1 MKIYPDKRVPK
12 IFVMQ
17 EEAMKRKLIGRWH
30 AAAFLVFCFV
40 FALTA
45 SGVFYNQRGKL
56 AGEFE
61 NMVAANLTSYTQAQ
75 KRYLNSS
82 ITDAWNTLKGI
93 SGLIEWIVPE
103 YTEDSLNEYLD
114 QLNLQN
120 RDYMIEYVPLKEL
133 ERRLR
138 DQKAPEPD
146 WSLFREIEQGTGVVS
161 DIWDWKK
168 AGNKYVFTVAE
179 PVRENGEVIGVL
191 QTRLEPLAITKQVP
205 EASAFTRSS
214 TLIVRRDGT
223 ILVSGD
229 HNQGYISTG
238 NLFDSVRA
246 AGITDEA
253 VRQMEERF
261 YGDGSDSFMFDGKGN
276 SYYFSWDSLGYNEWY
291 IVNFV
296 RSPDVAIHYDNILK
310 ELIYASLFLIGL
322 TAVLGGGIVVLFLHY
337 RRSLDFETKK
347 YGLLAEFSDT
357 VLFEYDRRRDNLEFT
372 NNARRILMLDELKI
386 SHVMGKKT
394 RADLLFQEDRKV
406 MEDMLRG
413 RTGMGEDKIQYG
425 ELRLK
430 SISGEYHWFGCHYK
444 AITSDAGTVVKV
456 VGKLADISRQRSREQ
471 ALREQAMRDVLTGIY
486 NKAGERLIDHMVKE
500 QGQGLFLM
508 LDINNFKGINDTM
521 GHAAGD
527 AILTELGRVLKGT
540 CRENDIVARIGGDEF
555 VMFLPGA
562 FDWQTGN
569 RKIGEIQESLS
580 TVRIST
586 WGIRGIRASIG
597 ASLCPEDG
605 MDYETLFRAA
615 DGAMYRAKEQSKDRN
630 ESGQAGAEEKDRTIS

>member
-1 MKIYPDKRVPK
+1 
-12 IFVMQ
+12 
-17 EEAMKRKLIGRWH
+17 MKRKLIGRWH

-56 AGEFE
+56 AGEYG
-61 NMVAANLTSYTQAQ
+61 NMVASNLTSYTQAQ
-75 KRYLNSS
+75 KRYQNSS

-93 SGLIEWIVPE
+93 SGLVEQIIPE
-103 YTEDSLNEYLD
+103 YTEDSLNGYLD

-120 RDYMIEYVPLKEL
+120 RDYMIEYVTLQEL

-138 DQKAPEPD
+138 VQQASERD
-146 WSLFREIEQGTGVVS
+146 WSLFGELEQGTGVVS

-168 AGNKYVFTVAE
+168 AGNKSVFTVAE
-179 PVRENGEVIGVL
+179 PVWKNGNVIGVL
-191 QTRLEPLAITKQVP
+191 QTRLEPLAITEQVP

-223 ILVSGD
+223 ILASENHNRGD
-229 HNQGYISTG
+229 ISTG
-238 NLFDSVRA
+238 NLFDSVKV
-246 AGITDEA
+246 AGITDE
-253 VRQMEERF
+253 VVEQMEECF
-261 YGDGSDSFMFDGKGN
+261 YGDDSDSFMFEGKGD
-276 SYYFSWDSLGYNEWY
+276 SYYFSWDYLGYNEWY

-310 ELIYASLFLIGL
+310 ELIYAGLFLISL
-322 TAVLGGGIVVLFLHY
+322 TAVLGCAIVVLFLHY
-337 RRSLDFETKK
+337 RRSLDFEIKK

-357 VLFEYDRRRDNLEFT
+357 ALFEYDRRKDVLEFT

-386 SHVMGKKT
+386 SHIMGKKT
-394 RADLLFQEDRKV
+394 RTDLFVQEDRKV

-413 RTGMGEDKIQYG
+413 RTGSGEDKIQYA

-444 AITSDAGTVVKV
+444 AIASDGGTVVKV

-471 ALREQAMRDVLTGIY
+471 ELREQAMRDVLTGIY
-486 NKAGERLIDHMVKE
+486 NKAGEKLIDGMVKE
-500 QGQGLFLM
+500 KGQGLFLM
-508 LDINNFKGINDTM
+508 LDLNDFKSINDTM

-527 AILTELGRVLKGT
+527 AILTEMGRVLKGT

-562 FDWQTGN
+562 FDWQTGK
-569 RKIGEIQESLS
+569 RKIGEIQESLR
-580 TVRIST
+580 TVMISA

-597 ASLCPEDG
+597 AALCPEDG
-605 MDYETLFRAA
+605 LDYETLFKAA
-615 DGAMYRAKEQSKDRN
+615 DEAMYLDKEQSKNRN
-630 ESGQAGAEEKDRTIS
+630 ESREAGEEKQDRTIS

>member
-1 MKIYPDKRVPK
+1 
-12 IFVMQ
+12 
-17 EEAMKRKLIGRWH
+17 MKRKLIGTWH
-30 AAAFLVFCFV
+30 AAAFLAFCFV
-40 FALTA
+40 LALTA

-56 AGEFE
+56 AGEFG

-93 SGLIEWIVPE
+93 SGLVEQIVPE
-103 YTEDSLNEYLD
+103 YTDDSLNEYLD

-120 RDYMIEYVPLKEL
+120 RDYMIEYLSLKEL

-138 DQKAPEPD
+138 DQQAAERD
-146 WSLFREIEQGTGVVS
+146 WTLFRKIEQGTGVVS

-168 AGNKYVFTVAE
+168 AGNQSVFTVAE
-179 PVRENGEVIGVL
+179 PVWKNGKVIGVL
-191 QTRLEPLAITKQVP
+191 QTRLKPLSITEQVP

-223 ILVSGD
+223 ILASENHNRGD
-229 HNQGYISTG
+229 ISTG
-238 NLFDSVRA
+238 NLFVSVKT
-246 AGITDEA
+246 AGITDEV
-253 VRQMEERF
+253 VRQMEECF
-261 YGDGSDSFMFDGKGN
+261 YGDGSDSFMFEGKGDF
-276 SYYFSWDSLGYNEWY
+276 YYFSWDYLGYNEWY

-296 RSPDVAIHYDNILK
+296 RSPDVAIHYENILK

-357 VLFEYDRRRDNLEFT
+357 ALFEYDRRKDILEFT
-372 NNARRILMLDELKI
+372 NNARRILMLDELRI

-394 RADLLFQEDRKV
+394 RTDLFLQEDRKV
-406 MEDMLRG
+406 MEDMLRS
-413 RTGMGEDKIQYG
+413 RTGSWEDNIQYA

-444 AITSDAGTVVKV
+444 TITSDTGTVVKV

-471 ALREQAMRDVLTGIY
+471 ELREQAMRDVLTGIY
-486 NKAGERLIDHMVKE
+486 NKAGERLIDRMVKE
-500 QGQGLFLM
+500 KGQGLFLM
-508 LDINNFKGINDTM
+508 LDLNDFKSINDTM
-521 GHAAGD
+521 GRVAGD

-555 VMFLPGA
+555 VMFLPGV
-562 FDWQTGN
+562 FDRQTGK
-569 RKIGEIQESLS
+569 RKIGEIQESLR

-586 WGIRGIRASIG
+586 WGIRGIKASIG
-597 ASLCPEDG
+597 AALCPEDG
-605 MDYETLFRAA
+605 MDYGTLYKAA
-615 DGAMYRAKEQSKDRN
+615 DEAMYQAKEQSKNRN
-630 ESGQAGAEEKDRTIS
+630 ESGEAGEENHDRTIS

>member
-1 MKIYPDKRVPK
+1 
-12 IFVMQ
+12 
-17 EEAMKRKLIGRWH
+17 MKRKLIGTWH
-30 AAAFLVFCFV
+30 AAAFLTFCFV
-40 FALTA
+40 LALTA

-56 AGEFE
+56 AGEFG

-93 SGLIEWIVPE
+93 SGLVEQIVPE

-120 RDYMIEYVPLKEL
+120 RDYMIEYLSLKEL

-138 DQKAPEPD
+138 NQQAAERD
-146 WSLFREIEQGTGVVS
+146 WTLFRKIEQGTGVVS

-168 AGNKYVFTVAE
+168 AGNQSVFTVAE
-179 PVRENGEVIGVL
+179 PVWKNGKVIGVL
-191 QTRLEPLAITKQVP
+191 QTRLEPLTITEQVP

-223 ILVSGD
+223 ILASENHNRGD
-229 HNQGYISTG
+229 ISTG
-238 NLFDSVRA
+238 NLFVSVKTS
-246 AGITDEA
+246 GITDEV
-253 VRQMEERF
+253 VRQMEECF
-261 YGDGSDSFMFDGKGN
+261 YGDGSDSFMFEGKGDF
-276 SYYFSWDSLGYNEWY
+276 YYFSWDYLGYNEWY

-296 RSPDVAIHYDNILK
+296 RSPDVAIHYENILK

-357 VLFEYDRRRDNLEFT
+357 ALFEYDRRKDILEFT
-372 NNARRILMLDELKI
+372 NNARRILMLDELRI
-386 SHVMGKKT
+386 SHVMGKKIRT
-394 RADLLFQEDRKV
+394 DLFLQEDRKV
-406 MEDMLRG
+406 MEDMLRS
-413 RTGMGEDKIQYG
+413 RTGSWEDNIQYA

-444 AITSDAGTVVKV
+444 TITSDTGTVVKV

-471 ALREQAMRDVLTGIY
+471 ELREQAMRDVLTGIY
-486 NKAGERLIDHMVKE
+486 NKAGERLIDRMVKE
-500 QGQGLFLM
+500 KGQGLFLM
-508 LDINNFKGINDTM
+508 LDLNDFKSINDTM

-527 AILTELGRVLKGT
+527 AILTELGRVLKGN

-555 VMFLPGA
+555 VMFLPGV
-562 FDWQTGN
+562 FDRQTGK
-569 RKIGEIQESLS
+569 RKIGEIQESLR

-586 WGIRGIRASIG
+586 WGIRGIKASIG
-597 ASLCPEDG
+597 AALCPEDG
-605 MDYETLFRAA
+605 MDYGTLYKAA
-615 DGAMYRAKEQSKDRN
+615 DEAMYQAKEQSKNRN
-630 ESGQAGAEEKDRTIS
+630 ESGEAGEENHDRTIS

>member
-1 MKIYPDKRVPK
+1 
-12 IFVMQ
+12 
-17 EEAMKRKLIGRWH
+17 MKRKLIGTWH
-30 AAAFLVFCFV
+30 AAAFLAFCFV
-40 FALTA
+40 LALTA

-56 AGEFE
+56 AGEFG

-93 SGLIEWIVPE
+93 SGLVEQIVPE
-103 YTEDSLNEYLD
+103 YTDDSLNEYLD

-120 RDYMIEYVPLKEL
+120 RDYMIEYLSLKEL

-138 DQKAPEPD
+138 DQQAAERD
-146 WSLFREIEQGTGVVS
+146 WTLFRKIEQGTGVVS

-168 AGNKYVFTVAE
+168 AGNQSVFTVAE
-179 PVRENGEVIGVL
+179 PVWKNGKVIGVL
-191 QTRLEPLAITKQVP
+191 QTRLKPLSITEQVP

-223 ILVSGD
+223 ILASENHNRGD
-229 HNQGYISTG
+229 ISTG
-238 NLFDSVRA
+238 NLFVSVKTS
-246 AGITDEA
+246 GITDEV
-253 VRQMEERF
+253 VRQMEECF
-261 YGDGSDSFMFDGKGN
+261 YGDGSDSFMFEGKGDF
-276 SYYFSWDSLGYNEWY
+276 YYFSWDYLGYNEWY

-296 RSPDVAIHYDNILK
+296 RSPDVAIHYENILK

-357 VLFEYDRRRDNLEFT
+357 ALFEYDRRKDILEFT
-372 NNARRILMLDELKI
+372 NNARRILMLDELRI

-394 RADLLFQEDRKV
+394 RTDLFLQEDRKV
-406 MEDMLRG
+406 MEDMLRS
-413 RTGMGEDKIQYG
+413 RTGSWEDNIQYA

-444 AITSDAGTVVKV
+444 TITSDTGTVVKV

-471 ALREQAMRDVLTGIY
+471 ELREQAMRDVLTGIY
-486 NKAGERLIDHMVKE
+486 NKAGERLIDRMVKE
-500 QGQGLFLM
+500 KGQGLFLM
-508 LDINNFKGINDTM
+508 LDLNDFKSINDTM

-555 VMFLPGA
+555 VMFLPGV
-562 FDWQTGN
+562 FDRQTGK
-569 RKIGEIQESLS
+569 RKIGEIQESLR

-586 WGIRGIRASIG
+586 WGIRGIKASIG
-597 ASLCPEDG
+597 AALCPEDG
-605 MDYETLFRAA
+605 MDYGTLYKAA
-615 DGAMYRAKEQSKDRN
+615 DEAMYQAKEQSKNRN
-630 ESGQAGAEEKDRTIS
+630 ESGEAGEENHDRTIS

>member
-1 MKIYPDKRVPK
+1 
-12 IFVMQ
+12 
-17 EEAMKRKLIGRWH
+17 MKRKLIGTWH
-30 AAAFLVFCFV
+30 AAAFLTFCFV
-40 FALTA
+40 LALTA

-56 AGEFE
+56 AGEFG

-93 SGLIEWIVPE
+93 SGLVEQIVPE
-103 YTEDSLNEYLD
+103 YTDDSLNEYLD

-120 RDYMIEYVPLKEL
+120 RDYMIEYLSLKEL

-138 DQKAPEPD
+138 NQQAAERD
-146 WSLFREIEQGTGVVS
+146 WTLFRKIEQGTGVVS

-168 AGNKYVFTVAE
+168 AGNQSVFTVAE
-179 PVRENGEVIGVL
+179 PVWKNGKVIGVL
-191 QTRLEPLAITKQVP
+191 QTRLEPLTITEQVP

-223 ILVSGD
+223 ILASENHNRGD
-229 HNQGYISTG
+229 ISTG
-238 NLFDSVRA
+238 NLFVSVKTS
-246 AGITDEA
+246 GITDEV
-253 VRQMEERF
+253 VRQMEECF
-261 YGDGSDSFMFDGKGN
+261 YGDGSDSFMFEGKGD
-276 SYYFSWDSLGYNEWY
+276 SYYFSWDYLGYNEWY

-296 RSPDVAIHYDNILK
+296 RSPDVAIHYENILK

-357 VLFEYDRRRDNLEFT
+357 ALFEYDRRKDILEFT
-372 NNARRILMLDELKI
+372 NNARRILMLDELRI
-386 SHVMGKKT
+386 SHVMGKKIRT
-394 RADLLFQEDRKV
+394 DLFLQEDRKV
-406 MEDMLRG
+406 MEDMLRS
-413 RTGMGEDKIQYG
+413 RTGSWEDNIQYA

-444 AITSDAGTVVKV
+444 TITSDTGTVVKV

-471 ALREQAMRDVLTGIY
+471 ELREQAMRDVLTGIY
-486 NKAGERLIDHMVKE
+486 NKAGERLIDRMVKE
-500 QGQGLFLM
+500 KGQGLFLM
-508 LDINNFKGINDTM
+508 LDLNDFKSINDTM
-521 GHAAGD
+521 GHVAGD

-555 VMFLPGA
+555 VMFLPGV
-562 FDWQTGN
+562 FDRQTGK
-569 RKIGEIQESLS
+569 RKIGEIQESLR

-586 WGIRGIRASIG
+586 WGIRGIKASIG
-597 ASLCPEDG
+597 AALCPEDG
-605 MDYETLFRAA
+605 MDYGTLYKAA
-615 DGAMYRAKEQSKDRN
+615 DEAMYQAKEQSKNRN
-630 ESGQAGAEEKDRTIS
+630 ESGEAGEENHDRTIS

>member
-1 MKIYPDKRVPK
+1 
-12 IFVMQ
+12 
-17 EEAMKRKLIGRWH
+17 MKRKLIGTWH
-30 AAAFLVFCFV
+30 AAAFLAFCFV
-40 FALTA
+40 LALTA

-56 AGEFE
+56 AGEFG

-93 SGLIEWIVPE
+93 SGLIEQIIPE

-120 RDYMIEYVPLKEL
+120 RDYMIEYLSLKEL

-138 DQKAPEPD
+138 DQQAAERD
-146 WSLFREIEQGTGVVS
+146 WTLFRKIEQGTGVVS

-168 AGNKYVFTVAE
+168 AGNQSVFTVAE
-179 PVRENGEVIGVL
+179 PVWKNGKVIGVL
-191 QTRLEPLAITKQVP
+191 QTRLEPLTITEQVP

-223 ILVSGD
+223 ILASENHNRGD
-229 HNQGYISTG
+229 ISTG
-238 NLFDSVRA
+238 NLFVSVKT
-246 AGITDEA
+246 AGITDEV
-253 VRQMEERF
+253 VRQMEECF
-261 YGDGSDSFMFDGKGN
+261 YGDGSDSFMFEGKGDF
-276 SYYFSWDSLGYNEWY
+276 YYFSWDYLGYNEWY

-296 RSPDVAIHYDNILK
+296 RSPDVAIHYENILK

-357 VLFEYDRRRDNLEFT
+357 ALFEYDRRKDILEFT
-372 NNARRILMLDELKI
+372 NNARRILMLDELRI

-394 RADLLFQEDRKV
+394 RTDLFLQEDRKV
-406 MEDMLRG
+406 MEDMLRS
-413 RTGMGEDKIQYG
+413 RTGSWEDNIQYA

-444 AITSDAGTVVKV
+444 TITSDTGTVVKV

-471 ALREQAMRDVLTGIY
+471 ELREQAMRDVLTGIY
-486 NKAGERLIDHMVKE
+486 NKAGERLIDRMVKE
-500 QGQGLFLM
+500 KGQGLFLM
-508 LDINNFKGINDTM
+508 LDLNDFKSINDTM

-555 VMFLPGA
+555 VMFLPGV
-562 FDWQTGN
+562 FDRQTGK
-569 RKIGEIQESLS
+569 RKIGEIQESLR

-586 WGIRGIRASIG
+586 WGIRGIKASIG
-597 ASLCPEDG
+597 AALCPEDG
-605 MDYETLFRAA
+605 MDYGTLYKAA
-615 DGAMYRAKEQSKDRN
+615 DEAMYQAKEQSKNRN
-630 ESGQAGAEEKDRTIS
+630 ESGEAGEENHDRTIS

>member
-1 MKIYPDKRVPK
+1 
-12 IFVMQ
+12 
-17 EEAMKRKLIGRWH
+17 MKRKLIGTWH
-30 AAAFLVFCFV
+30 AAAFLAFCFV
-40 FALTA
+40 LALTA

-56 AGEFE
+56 AGEFG

-93 SGLIEWIVPE
+93 SGLVEQIVPE

-120 RDYMIEYVPLKEL
+120 RDYMIEYLSLKEL

-138 DQKAPEPD
+138 NQQAAERD
-146 WSLFREIEQGTGVVS
+146 WTLFRKIEQGTGVVS

-168 AGNKYVFTVAE
+168 AGNQSVFTVAE
-179 PVRENGEVIGVL
+179 PVWKNGKVIGVL
-191 QTRLEPLAITKQVP
+191 QTRLEPLTITEQVP

-223 ILVSGD
+223 ILASENHNRGD
-229 HNQGYISTG
+229 ISTG
-238 NLFDSVRA
+238 NLFVSVKTS
-246 AGITDEA
+246 GITDEV
-253 VRQMEERF
+253 VRQMEECF
-261 YGDGSDSFMFDGKGN
+261 YGDGSDSFMFEGKGD
-276 SYYFSWDSLGYNEWY
+276 SYYFSWDYLGYNEWY

-296 RSPDVAIHYDNILK
+296 RSPDVAIHYENILK

-357 VLFEYDRRRDNLEFT
+357 ALFEYDRRKDILEFT
-372 NNARRILMLDELKI
+372 NNARRILMLDELRI
-386 SHVMGKKT
+386 SHVMGKKIRT
-394 RADLLFQEDRKV
+394 DLFLQEDRKV
-406 MEDMLRG
+406 MEDMLRS
-413 RTGMGEDKIQYG
+413 RTGSWEDNIQYA

-444 AITSDAGTVVKV
+444 TITSDTGTVVKV

-471 ALREQAMRDVLTGIY
+471 ELREQAMRDVLTGIY
-486 NKAGERLIDHMVKE
+486 NKAGEKLIDGMVKE
-500 QGQGLFLM
+500 KGQGLFLM
-508 LDINNFKGINDTM
+508 LDLNDFKSINDTM

-527 AILTELGRVLKGT
+527 AILTELGRVLKGN

-555 VMFLPGA
+555 VMFLPGV
-562 FDWQTGN
+562 FDRQTGK
-569 RKIGEIQESLS
+569 RKIGEIQESLR

-586 WGIRGIRASIG
+586 WGIRGIKASIG
-597 ASLCPEDG
+597 AALCPEDG
-605 MDYETLFRAA
+605 MDYGTLYKAA
-615 DGAMYRAKEQSKDRN
+615 DEAMYQAKEQSKNRN
-630 ESGQAGAEEKDRTIS
+630 ESGEAGEENHDRTIS

>member
-1 MKIYPDKRVPK
+1 
-12 IFVMQ
+12 
-17 EEAMKRKLIGRWH
+17 MKRKLIGTWH
-30 AAAFLVFCFV
+30 AAAFLAFCFV
-40 FALTA
+40 LALTA

-56 AGEFE
+56 AGEFG

-93 SGLIEWIVPE
+93 SGLVEQIVPE

-120 RDYMIEYVPLKEL
+120 RDYMIEYLSLKEL

-138 DQKAPEPD
+138 NQQAAERD
-146 WSLFREIEQGTGVVS
+146 WTLFRKIEQGTGVVS

-168 AGNKYVFTVAE
+168 AGNQSVFTVAE
-179 PVRENGEVIGVL
+179 PVWKNGKVIGVL
-191 QTRLEPLAITKQVP
+191 QTRLEPLTITEQVP

-223 ILVSGD
+223 ILASENHNRGD
-229 HNQGYISTG
+229 ISTG
-238 NLFDSVRA
+238 NLFVSVKT
-246 AGITDEA
+246 AGITDEV
-253 VRQMEERF
+253 VRQMEECF
-261 YGDGSDSFMFDGKGN
+261 YGDGSDSFMFEGKGDF
-276 SYYFSWDSLGYNEWY
+276 YYFSWDYLGYNEWY

-296 RSPDVAIHYDNILK
+296 RSPDVAIHYENILK

-357 VLFEYDRRRDNLEFT
+357 ALFEYDRRKDILEFT
-372 NNARRILMLDELKI
+372 NNARRILMLDELRI
-386 SHVMGKKT
+386 SHVMGKKIRT
-394 RADLLFQEDRKV
+394 DLFLQEDRKV
-406 MEDMLRG
+406 MEDMLRS
-413 RTGMGEDKIQYG
+413 RTGSWEDNIQYA

-444 AITSDAGTVVKV
+444 TITSDTGTVVKV

-471 ALREQAMRDVLTGIY
+471 ELREQAMRDVLTGIY
-486 NKAGERLIDHMVKE
+486 NKAGERLIDRMVKE
-500 QGQGLFLM
+500 KGQGLFLM
-508 LDINNFKGINDTM
+508 LDLNDFKSINDTM
-521 GHAAGD
+521 GHVAGD

-555 VMFLPGA
+555 VMFLPGV
-562 FDWQTGN
+562 FDRQTGK
-569 RKIGEIQESLS
+569 RKIGEIQESLR

-586 WGIRGIRASIG
+586 WGIRGIKASIG
-597 ASLCPEDG
+597 AALCPEDG
-605 MDYETLFRAA
+605 MDYGTLYKAA
-615 DGAMYRAKEQSKDRN
+615 DEAMYQAKEQSKNRN
-630 ESGQAGAEEKDRTIS
+630 ESGEAGEENHDRTIS

>member
-1 MKIYPDKRVPK
+1 
-12 IFVMQ
+12 
-17 EEAMKRKLIGRWH
+17 MKRKLIGTWH
-30 AAAFLVFCFV
+30 AAAFLTFCFV
-40 FALTA
+40 LALTA

-56 AGEFE
+56 AGEFG

-93 SGLIEWIVPE
+93 SGLVEQIVPE
-103 YTEDSLNEYLD
+103 YTDDSLNEYLD

-120 RDYMIEYVPLKEL
+120 RDYMIEYLSLKEL

-138 DQKAPEPD
+138 NQQAAERD
-146 WSLFREIEQGTGVVS
+146 WTLFRKIEQGTGVVS

-168 AGNKYVFTVAE
+168 AGNQSVFTVAE
-179 PVRENGEVIGVL
+179 PVWKNGKVIGVL
-191 QTRLEPLAITKQVP
+191 QTRLKPLSITEQVP

-223 ILVSGD
+223 ILASENHNRGD
-229 HNQGYISTG
+229 ISTG
-238 NLFDSVRA
+238 NLFVSVKT
-246 AGITDEA
+246 AGITDEV
-253 VRQMEERF
+253 VRQMEECF
-261 YGDGSDSFMFDGKGN
+261 YGDGSDSFMFEGKGDF
-276 SYYFSWDSLGYNEWY
+276 YYFSWDYLGYNEWY

-296 RSPDVAIHYDNILK
+296 RSPDVAIHYENILK

-357 VLFEYDRRRDNLEFT
+357 ALFEYDRRKDILEFT
-372 NNARRILMLDELKI
+372 NNARRILMLDELRI
-386 SHVMGKKT
+386 SHVMGKKIRT
-394 RADLLFQEDRKV
+394 DLFLQEDRKV
-406 MEDMLRG
+406 MEDMLRS
-413 RTGMGEDKIQYG
+413 RTGSWEDNIQYA

-444 AITSDAGTVVKV
+444 TITSDTGTVVKV

-471 ALREQAMRDVLTGIY
+471 ELREQAMRDVLTGIY
-486 NKAGERLIDHMVKE
+486 NKAGERLIDRMVKE
-500 QGQGLFLM
+500 KGQGLFLM
-508 LDINNFKGINDTM
+508 LDLNDFKSINDTM
-521 GHAAGD
+521 GHVAGD

-555 VMFLPGA
+555 VMFLPGV
-562 FDWQTGN
+562 FDRQTGK
-569 RKIGEIQESLS
+569 RKIGEIQESLR

-586 WGIRGIRASIG
+586 WGIRGIKASIG
-597 ASLCPEDG
+597 AALCPEDG
-605 MDYETLFRAA
+605 MDYGTLYKAA
-615 DGAMYRAKEQSKDRN
+615 DEAMYQAKEQSKNRN
-630 ESGQAGAEEKDRTIS
+630 ESGEAGEENHDRTIS

>member
-1 MKIYPDKRVPK
+1 
-12 IFVMQ
+12 
-17 EEAMKRKLIGRWH
+17 MKRKLIGTWH
-30 AAAFLVFCFV
+30 AAAFLTFCFV
-40 FALTA
+40 LALTA

-56 AGEFE
+56 AGEFG

-93 SGLIEWIVPE
+93 SGLVEQIVPE

-120 RDYMIEYVPLKEL
+120 RDYMIEYLSLKEL

-138 DQKAPEPD
+138 NQQAAERD
-146 WSLFREIEQGTGVVS
+146 WTLFRKIEQGTGVVS

-168 AGNKYVFTVAE
+168 AGNQSVFTVAE
-179 PVRENGEVIGVL
+179 PVWKNGKVIGVL
-191 QTRLEPLAITKQVP
+191 QTRLKPLSITEQVP

-223 ILVSGD
+223 ILASENHNRGD
-229 HNQGYISTG
+229 ISTG
-238 NLFDSVRA
+238 NLFVSVKTS
-246 AGITDEA
+246 GITDEV
-253 VRQMEERF
+253 VRQMEECF
-261 YGDGSDSFMFDGKGN
+261 YGDGSDSFMFEGKGD
-276 SYYFSWDSLGYNEWY
+276 SYYFSWDYLGYNEWY

-296 RSPDVAIHYDNILK
+296 RSPDVAIHYENILK

-357 VLFEYDRRRDNLEFT
+357 ALFEYDRRKDILEFT
-372 NNARRILMLDELKI
+372 NNARRILMLDELRI
-386 SHVMGKKT
+386 SHVMGKKIRT
-394 RADLLFQEDRKV
+394 DLFLQEDRKV
-406 MEDMLRG
+406 MEDMLRS
-413 RTGMGEDKIQYG
+413 RTGSWEDNIQYA

-444 AITSDAGTVVKV
+444 TITSDTGTVVKV

-471 ALREQAMRDVLTGIY
+471 ELREQAMRDVLTGIY
-486 NKAGERLIDHMVKE
+486 NKAGERLIDRMVKE
-500 QGQGLFLM
+500 KGQGLFLM
-508 LDINNFKGINDTM
+508 LDLNDFKSINDTM

-527 AILTELGRVLKGT
+527 AILTEMGRVLKGA

-555 VMFLPGA
+555 VMFLPGV
-562 FDWQTGN
+562 FDRQTGK
-569 RKIGEIQESLS
+569 RKIGEIQESLR

-586 WGIRGIRASIG
+586 WGIRGIKASIG
-597 ASLCPEDG
+597 AALCPEDG
-605 MDYETLFRAA
+605 MDYGTLYKAA
-615 DGAMYRAKEQSKDRN
+615 DEAMYQAKEQSKNRN
-630 ESGQAGAEEKDRTIS
+630 ESGEAGEENHDRTIS

>member
-1 MKIYPDKRVPK
+1 
-12 IFVMQ
+12 
-17 EEAMKRKLIGRWH
+17 MKRKLIGTWH
-30 AAAFLVFCFV
+30 AAAFLAFCFV
-40 FALTA
+40 LALTA

-56 AGEFE
+56 AGEFG

-93 SGLIEWIVPE
+93 SGLVEQIVPE
-103 YTEDSLNEYLD
+103 YTDDSLNEYLD

-120 RDYMIEYVPLKEL
+120 RDYMIEYLSLKEL

-138 DQKAPEPD
+138 DQQAAERD
-146 WSLFREIEQGTGVVS
+146 WTLFRKIEQGTGVVS

-168 AGNKYVFTVAE
+168 AGNQSVFTVAE
-179 PVRENGEVIGVL
+179 PVWKNGKVIGVL
-191 QTRLEPLAITKQVP
+191 QTRLKPLSITEQVP

-223 ILVSGD
+223 ILASENHNRGD
-229 HNQGYISTG
+229 ISTG
-238 NLFDSVRA
+238 NLFVSVKT
-246 AGITDEA
+246 AGITDEV
-253 VRQMEERF
+253 VRQMEECF
-261 YGDGSDSFMFDGKGN
+261 YGDGSDSFMFEGKGDF
-276 SYYFSWDSLGYNEWY
+276 YYFSWDYLGYNEWY

-296 RSPDVAIHYDNILK
+296 RSPDVAIHYENILK

-357 VLFEYDRRRDNLEFT
+357 ALFEYDRRKDILEFT
-372 NNARRILMLDELKI
+372 NNARRILMLDELRI

-394 RADLLFQEDRKV
+394 RTDLFLQEDRKV
-406 MEDMLRG
+406 MEDMLRS
-413 RTGMGEDKIQYG
+413 RTGSWEDNIQYA

-444 AITSDAGTVVKV
+444 TITSDTGTVVKV

-471 ALREQAMRDVLTGIY
+471 ELREQAMRDVLTGIY
-486 NKAGERLIDHMVKE
+486 NKAGERLIDRMVKE
-500 QGQGLFLM
+500 KGQGLFLM
-508 LDINNFKGINDTM
+508 LDLNDFKSINDTM
-521 GHAAGD
+521 GHVAGD

-555 VMFLPGA
+555 VMFLPGV
-562 FDWQTGN
+562 FDRQTGK
-569 RKIGEIQESLS
+569 RKIGEIQESLR

-586 WGIRGIRASIG
+586 WGIRGIKASIG
-597 ASLCPEDG
+597 AALCPEDG
-605 MDYETLFRAA
+605 MDYGTLYKAA
-615 DGAMYRAKEQSKDRN
+615 DEAMYQAKEQSKNRN
-630 ESGQAGAEEKDRTIS
+630 ESGEAGEENHDRTIL

>member
-1 MKIYPDKRVPK
+1 
-12 IFVMQ
+12 
-17 EEAMKRKLIGRWH
+17 MKRKLIGTWH
-30 AAAFLVFCFV
+30 AAAFLTFCFV
-40 FALTA
+40 LALTA

-56 AGEFE
+56 AGEFG

-93 SGLIEWIVPE
+93 SGLVEQIVPE

-120 RDYMIEYVPLKEL
+120 RDYMIEYLSLKEL

-138 DQKAPEPD
+138 NQQAAERD
-146 WSLFREIEQGTGVVS
+146 WTLFRKIEQGTGVVS

-168 AGNKYVFTVAE
+168 AGNQSVFTVAE
-179 PVRENGEVIGVL
+179 PVWKNGKVIGVL
-191 QTRLEPLAITKQVP
+191 QTRLEPLTITEQVP

-223 ILVSGD
+223 ILASENHNRGD
-229 HNQGYISTG
+229 ISTG
-238 NLFDSVRA
+238 NLFVSVKTS
-246 AGITDEA
+246 GITDEV
-253 VRQMEERF
+253 VRQMEECF
-261 YGDGSDSFMFDGKGN
+261 YGDGSDSFMFEGKGD
-276 SYYFSWDSLGYNEWY
+276 SYYFSWDYLGYNEWY

-296 RSPDVAIHYDNILK
+296 RSPDVAIHYENILK

-357 VLFEYDRRRDNLEFT
+357 ALFEYDRRKDILEFT
-372 NNARRILMLDELKI
+372 NNARRILMLDELRI
-386 SHVMGKKT
+386 SHVMGKKIRT
-394 RADLLFQEDRKV
+394 DLFLQEDRKV
-406 MEDMLRG
+406 MEEMLRS
-413 RTGMGEDKIQYG
+413 RTGSWEDNIQYA

-444 AITSDAGTVVKV
+444 TITSDTGTVVKV

-471 ALREQAMRDVLTGIY
+471 ELREQAMRDVLTGIY
-486 NKAGERLIDHMVKE
+486 NKAGERLIDRMVKE
-500 QGQGLFLM
+500 KGQGLFLM
-508 LDINNFKGINDTM
+508 LDLNDFKSINDTM

-527 AILTELGRVLKGT
+527 AILTELGRVLKGN

-555 VMFLPGA
+555 VMFLPGV
-562 FDWQTGN
+562 FDRQTGK
-569 RKIGEIQESLS
+569 RKIGEIQESLR

-586 WGIRGIRASIG
+586 WGIRGIKASIG
-597 ASLCPEDG
+597 AALCPEDG
-605 MDYETLFRAA
+605 MDYGTLYKAA
-615 DGAMYRAKEQSKDRN
+615 DEAMYQAKEQSKNRN
-630 ESGQAGAEEKDRTIS
+630 ESGEAGEENHDRTIS

>member
-1 MKIYPDKRVPK
+1 
-12 IFVMQ
+12 
-17 EEAMKRKLIGRWH
+17 MKRKLIGTWH
-30 AAAFLVFCFV
+30 AAAFLTFCFV
-40 FALTA
+40 LALTA

-56 AGEFE
+56 AGEFG

-93 SGLIEWIVPE
+93 SGLVEQIVPE

-120 RDYMIEYVPLKEL
+120 RDYMIEYLSLKEL

-138 DQKAPEPD
+138 NQQAAERD
-146 WSLFREIEQGTGVVS
+146 WTLFRKIEQGTGVVS

-168 AGNKYVFTVAE
+168 AGNQSVFTVAE
-179 PVRENGEVIGVL
+179 PVWKNGKVIGVL
-191 QTRLEPLAITKQVP
+191 QTRLEPLTITEQVP

-223 ILVSGD
+223 ILASENHNRGD
-229 HNQGYISTG
+229 ISTG
-238 NLFDSVRA
+238 NLFVSVKTS
-246 AGITDEA
+246 GITDEV
-253 VRQMEERF
+253 VRQMEECF
-261 YGDGSDSFMFDGKGN
+261 YGAGSDSFMFEGKGD
-276 SYYFSWDSLGYNEWY
+276 SYYFSWDYLGYNEWY

-296 RSPDVAIHYDNILK
+296 RSPDVAIHYENILK

-357 VLFEYDRRRDNLEFT
+357 ALFEYDRRKDILEFT
-372 NNARRILMLDELKI
+372 NNARRILMLDELRI
-386 SHVMGKKT
+386 SHVMGKKIRT
-394 RADLLFQEDRKV
+394 DLFLQEDRKV
-406 MEDMLRG
+406 MEDMLRS
-413 RTGMGEDKIQYG
+413 RTGSWEDNIQYA

-444 AITSDAGTVVKV
+444 TITSDTGTVVKV

-471 ALREQAMRDVLTGIY
+471 ELREQAMRDVLTGIY
-486 NKAGERLIDHMVKE
+486 NKAGEKLIDRMVKE
-500 QGQGLFLM
+500 KGQGLFLM
-508 LDINNFKGINDTM
+508 LDLNDFKSINDTM

-527 AILTELGRVLKGT
+527 AILTELGRVLKGN

-555 VMFLPGA
+555 VMFLPGV
-562 FDWQTGN
+562 FDRQTGK
-569 RKIGEIQESLS
+569 RKIGEIQESLR

-586 WGIRGIRASIG
+586 WGIRGIKASIG
-597 ASLCPEDG
+597 AALCPEDG
-605 MDYETLFRAA
+605 MDYGTLYKAA
-615 DGAMYRAKEQSKDRN
+615 DEAMYQAKEQSKNRN
-630 ESGQAGAEEKDRTIS
+630 ESGEAGEENHDRTIS

>member
-1 MKIYPDKRVPK
+1 
-12 IFVMQ
+12 
-17 EEAMKRKLIGRWH
+17 MKRKLIGTWH
-30 AAAFLVFCFV
+30 AAAFLAFCFV
-40 FALTA
+40 LALTA

-56 AGEFE
+56 AGEFG

-93 SGLIEWIVPE
+93 SGLVEQIVPE
-103 YTEDSLNEYLD
+103 YTDDSLNEYLD

-120 RDYMIEYVPLKEL
+120 RDYMIEYLSLKEL

-138 DQKAPEPD
+138 DQQAAERD
-146 WSLFREIEQGTGVVS
+146 WTLFRKIEQGTGVVS

-168 AGNKYVFTVAE
+168 AGNQSVFTVAE
-179 PVRENGEVIGVL
+179 PVWKNGKVIGVL
-191 QTRLEPLAITKQVP
+191 QTRLKPLSITEQVP

-223 ILVSGD
+223 ILASENHNRGD
-229 HNQGYISTG
+229 ISTG
-238 NLFDSVRA
+238 NLFVSVKT
-246 AGITDEA
+246 AGITDEV
-253 VRQMEERF
+253 VRQMEECF
-261 YGDGSDSFMFDGKGN
+261 YGDGSDSFMVEGKGDF
-276 SYYFSWDSLGYNEWY
+276 YYFSWDYLGYNEWY

-296 RSPDVAIHYDNILK
+296 RSPDVAIHYENILK

-357 VLFEYDRRRDNLEFT
+357 ALFEYDRRKDILEFT
-372 NNARRILMLDELKI
+372 NNARRILMLDELRI

-394 RADLLFQEDRKV
+394 RTDLFLQEDRKV
-406 MEDMLRG
+406 MEDMLRS
-413 RTGMGEDKIQYG
+413 RTGSWEDNIQYA

-444 AITSDAGTVVKV
+444 TITSDTGTVVKV

-471 ALREQAMRDVLTGIY
+471 ELREQAMRDVLTGIY
-486 NKAGERLIDHMVKE
+486 NKAGERLIDRMVKE
-500 QGQGLFLM
+500 KGQGLFLM
-508 LDINNFKGINDTM
+508 LDLNDFKSINDTM
-521 GHAAGD
+521 GHVAGD

-555 VMFLPGA
+555 VMFLPGV
-562 FDWQTGN
+562 FDRQTGK
-569 RKIGEIQESLS
+569 RKIGEIQESLR

-586 WGIRGIRASIG
+586 WGIRGIKASIG
-597 ASLCPEDG
+597 AALCPEDG
-605 MDYETLFRAA
+605 MDYGTLYKAA
-615 DGAMYRAKEQSKDRN
+615 DEAMYQAKEQSKNRN
-630 ESGQAGAEEKDRTIS
+630 ESGEAGEENHDRTIS

>member
-1 MKIYPDKRVPK
+1 
-12 IFVMQ
+12 
-17 EEAMKRKLIGRWH
+17 MKRKLIGTWH
-30 AAAFLVFCFV
+30 AAAFLTFCFV
-40 FALTA
+40 LALTA

-56 AGEFE
+56 AGEFG

-93 SGLIEWIVPE
+93 SGLVEQIVPE
-103 YTEDSLNEYLD
+103 YTDDSLNEYLD

-120 RDYMIEYVPLKEL
+120 RDYMIEYLSLKEL

-138 DQKAPEPD
+138 DQQAAERD
-146 WSLFREIEQGTGVVS
+146 WTLFRKIEQGTGVVS

-168 AGNKYVFTVAE
+168 AGNQSVFTVAE
-179 PVRENGEVIGVL
+179 PVWKNGKVIGVL
-191 QTRLEPLAITKQVP
+191 QTRLKPLSITEQVP

-223 ILVSGD
+223 ILASENHNRGD
-229 HNQGYISTG
+229 ISTG
-238 NLFDSVRA
+238 NLFVSVKT
-246 AGITDEA
+246 AGITDEV
-253 VRQMEERF
+253 VRQMEECF
-261 YGDGSDSFMFDGKGN
+261 YGDGSDSFMFEGKGD
-276 SYYFSWDSLGYNEWY
+276 SYYFSWDYLGYNEWY

-296 RSPDVAIHYDNILK
+296 RSPDVAIHYENILK

-357 VLFEYDRRRDNLEFT
+357 ALFEYDRRKDILEFT
-372 NNARRILMLDELKI
+372 NNARRILMLDELRI

-394 RADLLFQEDRKV
+394 RTDLFLQEDRKV
-406 MEDMLRG
+406 MEDMLRS
-413 RTGMGEDKIQYG
+413 RTGSWEDNIQYA

-444 AITSDAGTVVKV
+444 TITSDTGTVVKV

-471 ALREQAMRDVLTGIY
+471 ELREQAMRDVLTGIY
-486 NKAGERLIDHMVKE
+486 NKAGERLIDRMVKE
-500 QGQGLFLM
+500 KGQGLFLM
-508 LDINNFKGINDTM
+508 LDLNDFKSINDTM
-521 GHAAGD
+521 GHVAGD

-555 VMFLPGA
+555 VMFLPGV
-562 FDWQTGN
+562 FDRQTGK
-569 RKIGEIQESLS
+569 RKIGEIQESLR

-586 WGIRGIRASIG
+586 WGIRGIKASIG
-597 ASLCPEDG
+597 AALCPEDG
-605 MDYETLFRAA
+605 MDYGTLYKAA
-615 DGAMYRAKEQSKDRN
+615 DEAMYQAKEQSKNRN
-630 ESGQAGAEEKDRTIS
+630 ESGEAGEENHDRTIS

>member
-1 MKIYPDKRVPK
+1 
-12 IFVMQ
+12 
-17 EEAMKRKLIGRWH
+17 MKRKLIGTWH
-30 AAAFLVFCFV
+30 AAAFLAFCFV
-40 FALTA
+40 LALTA

-56 AGEFE
+56 AGEFG

-93 SGLIEWIVPE
+93 SGLVEQIVPE
-103 YTEDSLNEYLD
+103 YTDDSLNEYLD

-120 RDYMIEYVPLKEL
+120 RDYMIEYLSLKEL

-138 DQKAPEPD
+138 DQQAAERD
-146 WSLFREIEQGTGVVS
+146 WTLFRKIEQGTGVVS

-168 AGNKYVFTVAE
+168 AGNQSVFTVAE
-179 PVRENGEVIGVL
+179 PVWKNGKVIGVL
-191 QTRLEPLAITKQVP
+191 QTRLKPLSITEQVP

-223 ILVSGD
+223 ILASENHNRGD
-229 HNQGYISTG
+229 ISTG
-238 NLFDSVRA
+238 NLFVSVKT
-246 AGITDEA
+246 AGITDEV
-253 VRQMEERF
+253 VRQMEECF
-261 YGDGSDSFMFDGKGN
+261 YGDGSDSFMFEGKGDF
-276 SYYFSWDSLGYNEWY
+276 YYFSWDYLGYNEWY

-296 RSPDVAIHYDNILK
+296 RSPDVAIHYENILK

-357 VLFEYDRRRDNLEFT
+357 ALFEYDRRKDTLEFT
-372 NNARRILMLDELKI
+372 NNARRILMLDELRI

-394 RADLLFQEDRKV
+394 RTDLFLQEDRKV
-406 MEDMLRG
+406 MEDMLRS
-413 RTGMGEDKIQYG
+413 RTGSWEDNIQYA

-444 AITSDAGTVVKV
+444 TITSDTGTVVKV

-471 ALREQAMRDVLTGIY
+471 ELREQAMRDVLTGIY
-486 NKAGERLIDHMVKE
+486 NKAGERLIDRMVKE
-500 QGQGLFLM
+500 KGQGLFLM
-508 LDINNFKGINDTM
+508 LDLNDFKSINDTM

-527 AILTELGRVLKGT
+527 AILTEMGRVLKGA

-555 VMFLPGA
+555 VMFLPGV
-562 FDWQTGN
+562 FDRQTGK
-569 RKIGEIQESLS
+569 RKIGEIQESLR

-586 WGIRGIRASIG
+586 WGIRGIKASIG
-597 ASLCPEDG
+597 AALCPEDG
-605 MDYETLFRAA
+605 MDYGTLYKAA
-615 DGAMYRAKEQSKDRN
+615 DEAMYQAKEQSKNRN
-630 ESGQAGAEEKDRTIS
+630 ESGEAGEENHDRTIS

>member
-1 MKIYPDKRVPK
+1 
-12 IFVMQ
+12 
-17 EEAMKRKLIGRWH
+17 MKRKLIGTWH
-30 AAAFLVFCFV
+30 AAAFLAFCFV
-40 FALTA
+40 LALTA

-56 AGEFE
+56 AGEFG

-93 SGLIEWIVPE
+93 SGLVEQIVPE
-103 YTEDSLNEYLD
+103 YTDDSLNEYLD

-120 RDYMIEYVPLKEL
+120 RDYMIEYLSLKEL

-138 DQKAPEPD
+138 DQQAAERD
-146 WSLFREIEQGTGVVS
+146 WTLFRKIEQGTGVVS

-168 AGNKYVFTVAE
+168 AGNQSVFTVAE
-179 PVRENGEVIGVL
+179 PVWKNGKVIGVL
-191 QTRLEPLAITKQVP
+191 QTRLKPLSITEQVP

-223 ILVSGD
+223 ILASENHNRGD
-229 HNQGYISTG
+229 ISTG
-238 NLFDSVRA
+238 NLFVSVKT
-246 AGITDEA
+246 AGITDEV
-253 VRQMEERF
+253 VRQMEECF
-261 YGDGSDSFMFDGKGN
+261 YGDGSDSFMFEGKGDF
-276 SYYFSWDSLGYNEWY
+276 YYFSWDYLGYNEWY

-296 RSPDVAIHYDNILK
+296 RSPDVAIHYENILK

-357 VLFEYDRRRDNLEFT
+357 ALFEYDRRKDILEFT
-372 NNARRILMLDELKI
+372 NNARRILMLDELRI

-394 RADLLFQEDRKV
+394 RTDLFLQEDRKV
-406 MEDMLRG
+406 MEDMLRS
-413 RTGMGEDKIQYG
+413 RTGSWEDNIQYA

-444 AITSDAGTVVKV
+444 TITSDTGTVVKV

-471 ALREQAMRDVLTGIY
+471 ELREQAMRDVLTGIY
-486 NKAGERLIDHMVKE
+486 NKAGEKLIDRMVKE
-500 QGQGLFLM
+500 KGQGLFLM
-508 LDINNFKGINDTM
+508 LDLNDFKSINDTM

-527 AILTELGRVLKGT
+527 AILTEMGRVLKGA

-555 VMFLPGA
+555 VMFLPGV
-562 FDWQTGN
+562 FDRQTGK
-569 RKIGEIQESLS
+569 RKIGEIQESLR

-586 WGIRGIRASIG
+586 WGIRGIKASIG
-597 ASLCPEDG
+597 AALCPEDG
-605 MDYETLFRAA
+605 MDYGTLYKAA
-615 DGAMYRAKEQSKDRN
+615 DEAMYQAKEQSKNRN
-630 ESGQAGAEEKDRTIS
+630 ESGEAGEENHDRTIS

>member
-1 MKIYPDKRVPK
+1 
-12 IFVMQ
+12 
-17 EEAMKRKLIGRWH
+17 MKRKLIGTWH
-30 AAAFLVFCFV
+30 AAAFLTFCFV
-40 FALTA
+40 LALTA

-56 AGEFE
+56 AGEFG

-93 SGLIEWIVPE
+93 SGLVEQIVPE
-103 YTEDSLNEYLD
+103 YTDDSLNEYLD

-120 RDYMIEYVPLKEL
+120 RDYMIEYLSLKEL

-138 DQKAPEPD
+138 DQQAAERD
-146 WSLFREIEQGTGVVS
+146 WTLFRKIEQGTGVVS

-168 AGNKYVFTVAE
+168 AGNQSVFTVAE
-179 PVRENGEVIGVL
+179 PVWKNGKVIGVL
-191 QTRLEPLAITKQVP
+191 QTRLKPLSITEQVP

-223 ILVSGD
+223 ILASENHNRGD
-229 HNQGYISTG
+229 ISTG
-238 NLFDSVRA
+238 NLFVSVKT
-246 AGITDEA
+246 AGITDEV
-253 VRQMEERF
+253 VRQMEECF
-261 YGDGSDSFMFDGKGN
+261 YGDGSDSFMFEGKGDF
-276 SYYFSWDSLGYNEWY
+276 YYFSWDYLGYNEWY

-296 RSPDVAIHYDNILK
+296 RSPDVAIHYENILK

-357 VLFEYDRRRDNLEFT
+357 ALFEYDRRKDILEFT
-372 NNARRILMLDELKI
+372 NNARRILMLDELRI
-386 SHVMGKKT
+386 SHVMGKKIRT
-394 RADLLFQEDRKV
+394 DLFLQEDRKV
-406 MEDMLRG
+406 MEDMLRS
-413 RTGMGEDKIQYG
+413 RTGSWEDNIQYA

-444 AITSDAGTVVKV
+444 TITSDTGTVVKV

-471 ALREQAMRDVLTGIY
+471 ELREQAMRDVLTGIY
-486 NKAGERLIDHMVKE
+486 NKAGERLIDRMVKE
-500 QGQGLFLM
+500 KGQGLFLM
-508 LDINNFKGINDTM
+508 LDLNDFKSINDTM
-521 GHAAGD
+521 GHVAGD

-555 VMFLPGA
+555 VMFLPGV
-562 FDWQTGN
+562 FDRQTGK
-569 RKIGEIQESLS
+569 RKIGEIQESLR

-586 WGIRGIRASIG
+586 WGIRGIKASIG
-597 ASLCPEDG
+597 AALCPEDG
-605 MDYETLFRAA
+605 MDYGTLYKAA
-615 DGAMYRAKEQSKDRN
+615 DEAMYQAKEQSKNRN
-630 ESGQAGAEEKDRTIS
+630 ENGEAGEENHDRTIS

>member
-1 MKIYPDKRVPK
+1 
-12 IFVMQ
+12 
-17 EEAMKRKLIGRWH
+17 MKRKLIGTWH
-30 AAAFLVFCFV
+30 AAAFLTFCFV
-40 FALTA
+40 LALTA

-56 AGEFE
+56 AGEFG

-93 SGLIEWIVPE
+93 SGLVEQIVPE

-120 RDYMIEYVPLKEL
+120 RDYMIEYLSLKEL

-138 DQKAPEPD
+138 NQQAAERD
-146 WSLFREIEQGTGVVS
+146 WTLFRKIEQGTGVVS

-168 AGNKYVFTVAE
+168 AGNQSVFTVAE
-179 PVRENGEVIGVL
+179 PVWKNGKVIGVL
-191 QTRLEPLAITKQVP
+191 QTRLEPLTITEQVP

-223 ILVSGD
+223 ILASENHNRGD
-229 HNQGYISTG
+229 ISTG
-238 NLFDSVRA
+238 NLFVSVKTS
-246 AGITDEA
+246 GITDEV
-253 VRQMEERF
+253 VRQMEECF
-261 YGDGSDSFMFDGKGN
+261 YGDGSDSFMFEGKGD
-276 SYYFSWDSLGYNEWY
+276 SYYFSWDYLGYNEWY

-296 RSPDVAIHYDNILK
+296 RSPDVAIHYENILK

-357 VLFEYDRRRDNLEFT
+357 ALFEYDRRKDILEFT
-372 NNARRILMLDELKI
+372 NNARRILMLDELRI
-386 SHVMGKKT
+386 SHVMGKKIRT
-394 RADLLFQEDRKV
+394 DLFLQEDRKV
-406 MEDMLRG
+406 MEDMLRS
-413 RTGMGEDKIQYG
+413 RTGSWEDNIQYA

-444 AITSDAGTVVKV
+444 TITSDTGTVVKV

-471 ALREQAMRDVLTGIY
+471 ELREQAMRDVLTGIY
-486 NKAGERLIDHMVKE
+486 NKAGERLIDRMVKE
-500 QGQGLFLM
+500 KGQGLFLM
-508 LDINNFKGINDTM
+508 LDLNDFKSINDTM

-527 AILTELGRVLKGT
+527 AILTELGRVLKGN

-555 VMFLPGA
+555 VMFLPGV
-562 FDWQTGN
+562 FDRQTGK
-569 RKIGEIQESLS
+569 RKIGEIQESLR

-586 WGIRGIRASIG
+586 WGIRGIKASIG
-597 ASLCPEDG
+597 AALCPEDG
-605 MDYETLFRAA
+605 MDYGTLYKAA
-615 DGAMYRAKEQSKDRN
+615 DEAMYQAKEQSKNRN
-630 ESGQAGAEEKDRTIS
+630 ESREAGEEKQDRTIS

>member
-1 MKIYPDKRVPK
+1 
-12 IFVMQ
+12 
-17 EEAMKRKLIGRWH
+17 MKRKLIGTWH
-30 AAAFLVFCFV
+30 AAAFLAFCFV
-40 FALTA
+40 LALTA

-56 AGEFE
+56 AGEFG

-93 SGLIEWIVPE
+93 SGLVEQIVPE
-103 YTEDSLNEYLD
+103 YTDDSLNEYLD

-120 RDYMIEYVPLKEL
+120 RDYMIEYLSLKEL

-138 DQKAPEPD
+138 DQQAAERD
-146 WSLFREIEQGTGVVS
+146 WTLFRKIEQGTGVVS

-168 AGNKYVFTVAE
+168 AGNQSVFTVAE
-179 PVRENGEVIGVL
+179 PVWKNGKVIGVL
-191 QTRLEPLAITKQVP
+191 QTRLKPLSITEQVP

-223 ILVSGD
+223 ILASENHNRGD
-229 HNQGYISTG
+229 ISTG
-238 NLFDSVRA
+238 NLFVSVKT
-246 AGITDEA
+246 AGITDEV
-253 VRQMEERF
+253 VRQMEECF
-261 YGDGSDSFMFDGKGN
+261 YGDGSDSFMFEGKGDF
-276 SYYFSWDSLGYNEWY
+276 YYFSWDYLGYNEWY

-296 RSPDVAIHYDNILK
+296 RSPDVAIHYENILK

-322 TAVLGGGIVVLFLHY
+322 TAVLDGGIVVLFLHY

-357 VLFEYDRRRDNLEFT
+357 ALFEYDRRKDILEFT
-372 NNARRILMLDELKI
+372 NNARRILMLDELRI

-394 RADLLFQEDRKV
+394 RTDLFLQEDRKV
-406 MEDMLRG
+406 MEDMLRS
-413 RTGMGEDKIQYG
+413 RTGSWEDNIQYA

-444 AITSDAGTVVKV
+444 TITSDTGTVVKV

-471 ALREQAMRDVLTGIY
+471 ELREQAMRDVLTGIY
-486 NKAGERLIDHMVKE
+486 NKAGERLIDRMVKE
-500 QGQGLFLM
+500 KGQGLFLM
-508 LDINNFKGINDTM
+508 LDLNDFKSINDTM
-521 GHAAGD
+521 GHVAGD

-555 VMFLPGA
+555 VMFLPGG
-562 FDWQTGN
+562 FDRQTGK
-569 RKIGEIQESLS
+569 RKIGEIQESLR

-586 WGIRGIRASIG
+586 WGIRGIKASIG
-597 ASLCPEDG
+597 AALCPEDG
-605 MDYETLFRAA
+605 MDYGTLYKAA
-615 DGAMYRAKEQSKDRN
+615 DEAMYQAKEQSKNRN
-630 ESGQAGAEEKDRTIS
+630 ESGEAGEENHDRTIS

>member
-1 MKIYPDKRVPK
+1 
-12 IFVMQ
+12 
-17 EEAMKRKLIGRWH
+17 MKRKLIGTWH
-30 AAAFLVFCFV
+30 AAAFLAFCFV
-40 FALTA
+40 LALTA

-56 AGEFE
+56 AGEFG

-93 SGLIEWIVPE
+93 SGLVEQIVPE
-103 YTEDSLNEYLD
+103 YTDDSLNEYLD

-120 RDYMIEYVPLKEL
+120 RDYMIEYLSLKEL

-138 DQKAPEPD
+138 NQQAAERD
-146 WSLFREIEQGTGVVS
+146 WTLFRKIEQGTGVVS

-168 AGNKYVFTVAE
+168 AGNQSVFTVAE
-179 PVRENGEVIGVL
+179 PVWKNGKVIGVL
-191 QTRLEPLAITKQVP
+191 QTRLKPLSITEQVP

-223 ILVSGD
+223 ILASENHNRGD
-229 HNQGYISTG
+229 ISTG
-238 NLFDSVRA
+238 NLFVSVKTS
-246 AGITDEA
+246 GITDEV
-253 VRQMEERF
+253 VRQMEECF
-261 YGDGSDSFMFDGKGN
+261 YGDGSDSFMFEGKGD
-276 SYYFSWDSLGYNEWY
+276 SYYFSWDYLGYNEWY

-296 RSPDVAIHYDNILK
+296 RSPDVAIHYENILK

-357 VLFEYDRRRDNLEFT
+357 ALFEYDRRKDILEFT
-372 NNARRILMLDELKI
+372 NNARRILMLDELRI

-394 RADLLFQEDRKV
+394 RTDLFLQEDRKV
-406 MEDMLRG
+406 MEDMLRS
-413 RTGMGEDKIQYG
+413 RTGSWEDNIQYA

-444 AITSDAGTVVKV
+444 TITSDTGTVVKV

-471 ALREQAMRDVLTGIY
+471 ELREQAMRDVLTGIY
-486 NKAGERLIDHMVKE
+486 NKAGERLIDRMVKE
-500 QGQGLFLM
+500 KGQGLFLM
-508 LDINNFKGINDTM
+508 LDLNDFKSINDTM

-527 AILTELGRVLKGT
+527 AILTEMGRVLKGN

-555 VMFLPGA
+555 VMFLPGV
-562 FDWQTGN
+562 FDRQTGK
-569 RKIGEIQESLS
+569 RKIGEIQESLR

-586 WGIRGIRASIG
+586 WGIRGIKASIG
-597 ASLCPEDG
+597 AALCPEDG
-605 MDYETLFRAA
+605 MDYGTLYKAA
-615 DGAMYRAKEQSKDRN
+615 DEAMYQAKEQSKNRN
-630 ESGQAGAEEKDRTIS
+630 ESGEAGEENHDRTIS

>member
-1 MKIYPDKRVPK
+1 
-12 IFVMQ
+12 
-17 EEAMKRKLIGRWH
+17 MKRKLIGTWH
-30 AAAFLVFCFV
+30 AAAFLTFCFV
-40 FALTA
+40 LALTA

-56 AGEFE
+56 AGEFG

-93 SGLIEWIVPE
+93 SGLVEQIVPE
-103 YTEDSLNEYLD
+103 YTDDSLNEYLD

-120 RDYMIEYVPLKEL
+120 RDYMIEYLSLKEL

-138 DQKAPEPD
+138 NQQAAERD
-146 WSLFREIEQGTGVVS
+146 WTLFRKIEQGTGVVS

-168 AGNKYVFTVAE
+168 AGNQSVFTVAE
-179 PVRENGEVIGVL
+179 PVWKNGKVIGVL
-191 QTRLEPLAITKQVP
+191 QTRLEPLTITEQVP

-223 ILVSGD
+223 ILASENHNRGD
-229 HNQGYISTG
+229 ISTG
-238 NLFDSVRA
+238 NLFVSVKTS
-246 AGITDEA
+246 GITDEV
-253 VRQMEERF
+253 VRQMEECF
-261 YGDGSDSFMFDGKGN
+261 YGDGSDSFMFEGKGD
-276 SYYFSWDSLGYNEWY
+276 SYYFSWDYLGYNEWY

-296 RSPDVAIHYDNILK
+296 RSPDVAIHYENILK

-357 VLFEYDRRRDNLEFT
+357 ALFEYDRRKDILEFT
-372 NNARRILMLDELKI
+372 NNARRILMLDELRI

-394 RADLLFQEDRKV
+394 RTDLFLQEDRKV
-406 MEDMLRG
+406 MEDMLRS
-413 RTGMGEDKIQYG
+413 RTGSWEDNIQYA

-444 AITSDAGTVVKV
+444 TITSDTGTVVKV

-471 ALREQAMRDVLTGIY
+471 ELREQAMRDVLTGIY
-486 NKAGERLIDHMVKE
+486 NKAGERLIDRMVKE
-500 QGQGLFLM
+500 KGQGLFLM
-508 LDINNFKGINDTM
+508 LDLNDFKSINDTM
-521 GHAAGD
+521 GHVAGD

-555 VMFLPGA
+555 VMFLPGV
-562 FDWQTGN
+562 FDRQTGK
-569 RKIGEIQESLS
+569 RKIGEIQESLR

-586 WGIRGIRASIG
+586 WGIRGIKASIG
-597 ASLCPEDG
+597 AALCPEDG
-605 MDYETLFRAA
+605 MDYGTLYKAA
-615 DGAMYRAKEQSKDRN
+615 DEAMYQAKEQSKNRN
-630 ESGQAGAEEKDRTIS
+630 ESGEAGEENHDRTIS

>member
-1 MKIYPDKRVPK
+1 
-12 IFVMQ
+12 
-17 EEAMKRKLIGRWH
+17 MKRKLIGTWH
-30 AAAFLVFCFV
+30 AAAFLAFCFV
-40 FALTA
+40 LALTA

-56 AGEFE
+56 AGEFG

-93 SGLIEWIVPE
+93 SGLVEQIVPE
-103 YTEDSLNEYLD
+103 YTDDSLNEYLD

-120 RDYMIEYVPLKEL
+120 RDYMIEYLSLKEL

-138 DQKAPEPD
+138 DQQAAERD
-146 WSLFREIEQGTGVVS
+146 WTLFRKIEQGTGVVS

-168 AGNKYVFTVAE
+168 AGNQSVFTVAE
-179 PVRENGEVIGVL
+179 PVWKNGKVIGVL
-191 QTRLEPLAITKQVP
+191 QTRLKPLSITEQVP

-223 ILVSGD
+223 ILASENHNRGD
-229 HNQGYISTG
+229 ISTG
-238 NLFDSVRA
+238 NLFVSVKTS
-246 AGITDEA
+246 GITDEV
-253 VRQMEERF
+253 VRQMEECF
-261 YGDGSDSFMFDGKGN
+261 YGDGSDSFMFEGKGDF
-276 SYYFSWDSLGYNEWY
+276 YYFSWDYLGYNEWY

-296 RSPDVAIHYDNILK
+296 RSPDVAIHYENILK

-357 VLFEYDRRRDNLEFT
+357 ALFEYDRRKDILEFT
-372 NNARRILMLDELKI
+372 NNARRILMLDELRI

-394 RADLLFQEDRKV
+394 RTDLFLQEDRKV
-406 MEDMLRG
+406 MEDMLRS
-413 RTGMGEDKIQYG
+413 RTGSWEDNIQYA

-444 AITSDAGTVVKV
+444 TITSDTGTVVKV

-471 ALREQAMRDVLTGIY
+471 ELREQAMRDVLTGIY
-486 NKAGERLIDHMVKE
+486 NKAGERLIDRMVKE
-500 QGQGLFLM
+500 KGQGLFLM
-508 LDINNFKGINDTM
+508 LDLNDFKSINDTM
-521 GHAAGD
+521 GHVAGD

-555 VMFLPGA
+555 VMFLPGV
-562 FDWQTGN
+562 FDRQTGK
-569 RKIGEIQESLS
+569 RKIGEIQESLR

-586 WGIRGIRASIG
+586 WGIRGIKASIG
-597 ASLCPEDG
+597 AALCPEDG
-605 MDYETLFRAA
+605 MDYGTLYKAA
-615 DGAMYRAKEQSKDRN
+615 DEAMYQAKEQSKNRN
-630 ESGQAGAEEKDRTIS
+630 ESGEAGEENHDRTIS

>member
-1 MKIYPDKRVPK
+1 
-12 IFVMQ
+12 
-17 EEAMKRKLIGRWH
+17 MKRKLIGTWH
-30 AAAFLVFCFV
+30 AAAFLAFCFV
-40 FALTA
+40 LALTA

-56 AGEFE
+56 AGEFG

-93 SGLIEWIVPE
+93 SGLVEQIVPE
-103 YTEDSLNEYLD
+103 YTDDSLNEYLD

-120 RDYMIEYVPLKEL
+120 RDYMIEYLSLKEL

-138 DQKAPEPD
+138 DQQAAERD
-146 WSLFREIEQGTGVVS
+146 WTLFRKIEQGTGVVS

-168 AGNKYVFTVAE
+168 AGNQSVFTVAE
-179 PVRENGEVIGVL
+179 PVWKNGKVIGVL
-191 QTRLEPLAITKQVP
+191 QTRLKPLSITEQVP

-223 ILVSGD
+223 ILASENHNRGD
-229 HNQGYISTG
+229 ISTG
-238 NLFDSVRA
+238 NLFVSVKT
-246 AGITDEA
+246 AGITDEV
-253 VRQMEERF
+253 VRQMEECF
-261 YGDGSDSFMFDGKGN
+261 YGDGSDSFMFEGKGDF
-276 SYYFSWDSLGYNEWY
+276 YYFSWDYLGYNEWY

-296 RSPDVAIHYDNILK
+296 RSPDVAIHYENILK

-357 VLFEYDRRRDNLEFT
+357 ALFEYDRRKDILEFT
-372 NNARRILMLDELKI
+372 NNARRILMLDELRI

-394 RADLLFQEDRKV
+394 RTDLFLQEDRKV
-406 MEDMLRG
+406 MEDMLRS
-413 RTGMGEDKIQYG
+413 RTGSWEDNIQYA

-444 AITSDAGTVVKV
+444 TITSDTGTVVKV

-471 ALREQAMRDVLTGIY
+471 ELREQAMRDVLTGIY
-486 NKAGERLIDHMVKE
+486 NKAGERLIDRMVKE
-500 QGQGLFLM
+500 KGQGLFLM
-508 LDINNFKGINDTM
+508 LDLNDFKSINDTM

-527 AILTELGRVLKGT
+527 AILTEMGRVLKGA

-555 VMFLPGA
+555 VMFLPGG
-562 FDWQTGN
+562 FDRQTGK
-569 RKIGEIQESLS
+569 RKIGEIQESLR

-586 WGIRGIRASIG
+586 WGIRGIKASIG
-597 ASLCPEDG
+597 AALCPEDG
-605 MDYETLFRAA
+605 MDYGTLYKAA
-615 DGAMYRAKEQSKDRN
+615 DEAMYQAKEQSKNRN
-630 ESGQAGAEEKDRTIS
+630 ESGEAGEENHDRTIS

>member
-1 MKIYPDKRVPK
+1 
-12 IFVMQ
+12 
-17 EEAMKRKLIGRWH
+17 MKRKLIGTWH
-30 AAAFLVFCFV
+30 AAAFLTFCFV
-40 FALTA
+40 LALTA

-56 AGEFE
+56 AGEFG

-93 SGLIEWIVPE
+93 SGLVEQIVPE
-103 YTEDSLNEYLD
+103 YTDDSLNEYLD

-120 RDYMIEYVPLKEL
+120 RDYMIEYLSLKEL

-138 DQKAPEPD
+138 NQQAAERD
-146 WSLFREIEQGTGVVS
+146 WTLFRKIEQGTGVVS

-168 AGNKYVFTVAE
+168 AGNQSVFTVAE
-179 PVRENGEVIGVL
+179 PVWKNGKVIGVL
-191 QTRLEPLAITKQVP
+191 QTRLKPLSITEQVP

-223 ILVSGD
+223 ILASENHNRGD
-229 HNQGYISTG
+229 ISTG
-238 NLFDSVRA
+238 NLFVSVKTS
-246 AGITDEA
+246 GITDEV
-253 VRQMEERF
+253 VRQMEECF
-261 YGDGSDSFMFDGKGN
+261 YGDGSDSFMFEGKGD
-276 SYYFSWDSLGYNEWY
+276 SYYFSWDYLGYNEWY

-296 RSPDVAIHYDNILK
+296 RSPDVAIHYENILK

-357 VLFEYDRRRDNLEFT
+357 ALFEYDRRKDILEFT
-372 NNARRILMLDELKI
+372 NNARRILMLDELRI
-386 SHVMGKKT
+386 SHVMGKKIRT
-394 RADLLFQEDRKV
+394 DLFLQEDRKV
-406 MEDMLRG
+406 MEDMLRS
-413 RTGMGEDKIQYG
+413 RTGSWEDNIQYA

-444 AITSDAGTVVKV
+444 TITSDTGTVVKV

-471 ALREQAMRDVLTGIY
+471 ELREQAMRDVLTGIY
-486 NKAGERLIDHMVKE
+486 NKAGERLIDRMVKE
-500 QGQGLFLM
+500 KGQGLFLM
-508 LDINNFKGINDTM
+508 LDLNDFKSINDTM
-521 GHAAGD
+521 GHVAGD
-527 AILTELGRVLKGT
+527 AILTELGRVLKGN

-555 VMFLPGA
+555 VMFLPGV
-562 FDWQTGN
+562 FDRQTGK
-569 RKIGEIQESLS
+569 RKIGEIQESLR

-586 WGIRGIRASIG
+586 WGIRGIKASIG
-597 ASLCPEDG
+597 AALCPEDG
-605 MDYETLFRAA
+605 MDYGTLYKAA
-615 DGAMYRAKEQSKDRN
+615 DEAMYQAKEQSKNRN
-630 ESGQAGAEEKDRTIS
+630 ESGEAGEENHDRTIS

>member
-1 MKIYPDKRVPK
+1 
-12 IFVMQ
+12 
-17 EEAMKRKLIGRWH
+17 MKRKLIGTWH
-30 AAAFLVFCFV
+30 AAAFLTFCFV
-40 FALTA
+40 LALTA

-56 AGEFE
+56 AGEFG

-93 SGLIEWIVPE
+93 SGLVEQIVPE
-103 YTEDSLNEYLD
+103 YTDDSLNEYLD

-120 RDYMIEYVPLKEL
+120 RDYMIEYLSLKEL

-138 DQKAPEPD
+138 NQQAAERD
-146 WSLFREIEQGTGVVS
+146 WTLFRKIEQGTGVVS

-168 AGNKYVFTVAE
+168 AGNQSVFTVAE
-179 PVRENGEVIGVL
+179 PVWKNGKVIGVL
-191 QTRLEPLAITKQVP
+191 QTRLEPLTITEQVP

-223 ILVSGD
+223 ILASENHNRGD
-229 HNQGYISTG
+229 ISTG
-238 NLFDSVRA
+238 NLFVSVKTS
-246 AGITDEA
+246 GITDEV
-253 VRQMEERF
+253 VRQMEECF
-261 YGDGSDSFMFDGKGN
+261 YGDGSDSFMFEGKGD
-276 SYYFSWDSLGYNEWY
+276 SYYFSWDYLGYNEWY

-296 RSPDVAIHYDNILK
+296 RSPDVAIHYENILK

-357 VLFEYDRRRDNLEFT
+357 ALFEYDRRKDILEFT
-372 NNARRILMLDELKI
+372 NNARRILMLDELRI

-394 RADLLFQEDRKV
+394 RTDLFLQEDRKV
-406 MEDMLRG
+406 MEDMLRS
-413 RTGMGEDKIQYG
+413 RTGSWEDNIQYA

-444 AITSDAGTVVKV
+444 TITSDTGTVVKV

-471 ALREQAMRDVLTGIY
+471 ELREQAMRDVLTGIY
-486 NKAGERLIDHMVKE
+486 NKAGERLIDRMVKE
-500 QGQGLFLM
+500 KGQGLFLM
-508 LDINNFKGINDTM
+508 LDLNDFKSINDTM

-527 AILTELGRVLKGT
+527 AILTELGRVLKGN

-555 VMFLPGA
+555 VMFLPGV
-562 FDWQTGN
+562 FDRQTGK
-569 RKIGEIQESLS
+569 RKIGEIQESLR

-586 WGIRGIRASIG
+586 WGIRGIKASIG
-597 ASLCPEDG
+597 AALCPEDG
-605 MDYETLFRAA
+605 MDYGTLYKAA
-615 DGAMYRAKEQSKDRN
+615 DEAMYQAKEQSKNRN
-630 ESGQAGAEEKDRTIS
+630 ESGEAGEENHDRTIS

>member
-1 MKIYPDKRVPK
+1 
-12 IFVMQ
+12 
-17 EEAMKRKLIGRWH
+17 MKRKLIGTWH
-30 AAAFLVFCFV
+30 AAAFLTFCFV
-40 FALTA
+40 LALTA

-56 AGEFE
+56 AGEFG

-93 SGLIEWIVPE
+93 SGLVEQIVPE

-120 RDYMIEYVPLKEL
+120 RDYMIEYLSLKEL

-138 DQKAPEPD
+138 NQQAAERD
-146 WSLFREIEQGTGVVS
+146 WTLFRKIEQGTGVVS

-168 AGNKYVFTVAE
+168 AGNQSVFTVAE
-179 PVRENGEVIGVL
+179 PVWKNGKVIGVL
-191 QTRLEPLAITKQVP
+191 QTRLEPLTITEQVP

-223 ILVSGD
+223 ILASENHNRGD
-229 HNQGYISTG
+229 ISTG
-238 NLFDSVRA
+238 NLFVSVKTS
-246 AGITDEA
+246 GITDEV
-253 VRQMEERF
+253 VRQMEECF
-261 YGDGSDSFMFDGKGN
+261 YGDGSDSFMFEGKGD
-276 SYYFSWDSLGYNEWY
+276 SYYFSWDYLGYNEWY

-296 RSPDVAIHYDNILK
+296 RSPDVAIHYENILK

-347 YGLLAEFSDT
+347 YGLLAEFSDSA
-357 VLFEYDRRRDNLEFT
+357 LFEYDRRKDILEFT
-372 NNARRILMLDELKI
+372 NNARRILMLDELRI
-386 SHVMGKKT
+386 SHVMGKKIRT
-394 RADLLFQEDRKV
+394 DLFLQEDRKV
-406 MEDMLRG
+406 MEDMLRS
-413 RTGMGEDKIQYG
+413 RTGSWEDNIQYA

-444 AITSDAGTVVKV
+444 TITSDTGTVVKV

-471 ALREQAMRDVLTGIY
+471 ELREQAMRDVLTGIY
-486 NKAGERLIDHMVKE
+486 NKAGERLIDRMVKE
-500 QGQGLFLM
+500 KGQGLFLM
-508 LDINNFKGINDTM
+508 LDLNDFKSINDTM

-555 VMFLPGA
+555 VMFLPGV
-562 FDWQTGN
+562 FDRQTGK
-569 RKIGEIQESLS
+569 RKIGEIQESLR

-586 WGIRGIRASIG
+586 WGIRGIKASIG
-597 ASLCPEDG
+597 AALCPEDG
-605 MDYETLFRAA
+605 MDYGTLYKAA
-615 DGAMYRAKEQSKDRN
+615 DEAMYQAKEQSKNRN
-630 ESGQAGAEEKDRTIS
+630 ESGEAGEENHDRTIS

>member
-1 MKIYPDKRVPK
+1 
-12 IFVMQ
+12 
-17 EEAMKRKLIGRWH
+17 MKRKLIGTWH
-30 AAAFLVFCFV
+30 AAAFLTFCFV
-40 FALTA
+40 LALTA

-56 AGEFE
+56 AGEFG

-93 SGLIEWIVPE
+93 SGLVEQIVPE

-120 RDYMIEYVPLKEL
+120 RDYMIEYLSLKEL

-138 DQKAPEPD
+138 NQQAAERD
-146 WSLFREIEQGTGVVS
+146 WTLFRKIEQGTGVVS

-168 AGNKYVFTVAE
+168 AGNQSVFTVAE
-179 PVRENGEVIGVL
+179 PVWKNGKVIGVL
-191 QTRLEPLAITKQVP
+191 QTRLEPLTITEQVP

-223 ILVSGD
+223 ILASENHNRGD
-229 HNQGYISTG
+229 ISTG
-238 NLFDSVRA
+238 NLFVSVKTS
-246 AGITDEA
+246 GITDEV
-253 VRQMEERF
+253 VRQMEECF
-261 YGDGSDSFMFDGKGN
+261 YGDGSDSFMFEGKGD
-276 SYYFSWDSLGYNEWY
+276 SYYFSWDYLGYNEWY

-296 RSPDVAIHYDNILK
+296 RSPDVAIHYENILK

-347 YGLLAEFSDT
+347 YGLLAEFSDSA
-357 VLFEYDRRRDNLEFT
+357 LFEYDRRKDILEFT
-372 NNARRILMLDELKI
+372 NNARRILMLDELRI
-386 SHVMGKKT
+386 SHVMGKKIRT
-394 RADLLFQEDRKV
+394 DLFLQEDRKV
-406 MEDMLRG
+406 MEDMLRS
-413 RTGMGEDKIQYG
+413 RTGSWEDNIQYA

-444 AITSDAGTVVKV
+444 TITSDTGTVVKV

-471 ALREQAMRDVLTGIY
+471 ELREQAMRDVLTGIY
-486 NKAGERLIDHMVKE
+486 NKAGEKLIDGMVKE
-500 QGQGLFLM
+500 KGQGLFLM
-508 LDINNFKGINDTM
+508 LDLNDFKSINDTM

-527 AILTELGRVLKGT
+527 AILTELGRVLKGN

-555 VMFLPGA
+555 VMFLPGV
-562 FDWQTGN
+562 FDRQTGK
-569 RKIGEIQESLS
+569 RKIGEIQESLR

-586 WGIRGIRASIG
+586 WGIRGIKASIG
-597 ASLCPEDG
+597 AALCPEDG
-605 MDYETLFRAA
+605 MDYGTLYKAA
-615 DGAMYRAKEQSKDRN
+615 DEAMYQAKEQSKNRN
-630 ESGQAGAEEKDRTIS
+630 ESGEAGEENHDRTIS

>member
-1 MKIYPDKRVPK
+1 
-12 IFVMQ
+12 
-17 EEAMKRKLIGRWH
+17 MKRKLIGTWH
-30 AAAFLVFCFV
+30 AAAFLAFCFV
-40 FALTA
+40 LALTA

-56 AGEFE
+56 AGEFG

-93 SGLIEWIVPE
+93 SGLVEQIVPE
-103 YTEDSLNEYLD
+103 YTDDSLNEYLD

-120 RDYMIEYVPLKEL
+120 RDYMIEYLSLKEL

-138 DQKAPEPD
+138 DQQAAERD
-146 WSLFREIEQGTGVVS
+146 WTLFRKIEQGTGVVS

-168 AGNKYVFTVAE
+168 AGNQSVFTVAE
-179 PVRENGEVIGVL
+179 PVWKNGKVIGVL
-191 QTRLEPLAITKQVP
+191 QTRLKPLSITEQVP

-223 ILVSGD
+223 ILASENHNRGD
-229 HNQGYISTG
+229 ISTG
-238 NLFDSVRA
+238 NLFVSVKTS
-246 AGITDEA
+246 GITDEV
-253 VRQMEERF
+253 VRQMEECF
-261 YGDGSDSFMFDGKGN
+261 YGDGSDSFMFEGKGDF
-276 SYYFSWDSLGYNEWY
+276 YYFSWDYLGYNEWY

-296 RSPDVAIHYDNILK
+296 RSPDVAIHYENILK

-357 VLFEYDRRRDNLEFT
+357 ALFEYDRRKDILEFT
-372 NNARRILMLDELKI
+372 NNARRILMLDELRI
-386 SHVMGKKT
+386 SHVMGKKIRT
-394 RADLLFQEDRKV
+394 DLFLQEDRKV
-406 MEDMLRG
+406 MEDMLRS
-413 RTGMGEDKIQYG
+413 RTGSWEDNIQYA

-444 AITSDAGTVVKV
+444 TITSDTGTVVKV

-471 ALREQAMRDVLTGIY
+471 ELREQAMRDVLTGIY
-486 NKAGERLIDHMVKE
+486 NKAGERLIDRMVKE
-500 QGQGLFLM
+500 KGQGLFLM
-508 LDINNFKGINDTM
+508 LDLNDFKSINDTM

-555 VMFLPGA
+555 VMFLPGV
-562 FDWQTGN
+562 FDRQTGK
-569 RKIGEIQESLS
+569 RKIGEIQESLR

-586 WGIRGIRASIG
+586 WGIRGIKASIG
-597 ASLCPEDG
+597 AALCPEDG
-605 MDYETLFRAA
+605 MDYGTLYKAA
-615 DGAMYRAKEQSKDRN
+615 DEAMYQAKEQSKNRN
-630 ESGQAGAEEKDRTIS
+630 ESGEAGEENHDRTIS

>member
-1 MKIYPDKRVPK
+1 
-12 IFVMQ
+12 
-17 EEAMKRKLIGRWH
+17 MKRKLIGTWH
-30 AAAFLVFCFV
+30 AAAFLAFCFV
-40 FALTA
+40 LALTA

-56 AGEFE
+56 AGEFG

-93 SGLIEWIVPE
+93 SGLVEQIVPE

-120 RDYMIEYVPLKEL
+120 RDYMIEYLSLKEL

-138 DQKAPEPD
+138 DQQAAERD
-146 WSLFREIEQGTGVVS
+146 WTLFRKIEQGTGVVS

-168 AGNKYVFTVAE
+168 AGNQSVFTVAE
-179 PVRENGEVIGVL
+179 PVWKNGKVIGVL
-191 QTRLEPLAITKQVP
+191 QTRLEPLTITEQVP

-223 ILVSGD
+223 ILASENHNRGD
-229 HNQGYISTG
+229 ISTG
-238 NLFDSVRA
+238 NLFVSVKTS
-246 AGITDEA
+246 GITDEV
-253 VRQMEERF
+253 VRQMEECF
-261 YGDGSDSFMFDGKGN
+261 YGDGSDSFMFEGKGD
-276 SYYFSWDSLGYNEWY
+276 SYYFSWDYLGYNEWY

-296 RSPDVAIHYDNILK
+296 RSPDVAIHYENILK

-347 YGLLAEFSDT
+347 YGLLAEFSDSA
-357 VLFEYDRRRDNLEFT
+357 LFEYDRRKDILEFT
-372 NNARRILMLDELKI
+372 NNARRILMLDELRI
-386 SHVMGKKT
+386 SHVMGKKIRT
-394 RADLLFQEDRKV
+394 DLFLQEDRKV
-406 MEDMLRG
+406 MEDMLRS
-413 RTGMGEDKIQYG
+413 RTGSWEDNIQYA

-444 AITSDAGTVVKV
+444 TITSDTGTVVKV

-471 ALREQAMRDVLTGIY
+471 ELREQAMRDVLTGIY
-486 NKAGERLIDHMVKE
+486 NKAGERLIDRMVKE
-500 QGQGLFLM
+500 KGQGLFLM
-508 LDINNFKGINDTM
+508 LDLNDFKSINDTM

-527 AILTELGRVLKGT
+527 AILTELGRVLKGN

-555 VMFLPGA
+555 VMFLPGV
-562 FDWQTGN
+562 FDRQTGK
-569 RKIGEIQESLS
+569 RKIGEIQESLR

-586 WGIRGIRASIG
+586 WGIRGIKASIG
-597 ASLCPEDG
+597 AALCPEDG
-605 MDYETLFRAA
+605 MDYGTLYKAA
-615 DGAMYRAKEQSKDRN
+615 DEAMYQAKEQSKNRN
-630 ESGQAGAEEKDRTIS
+630 ESGEAGEENHDRTIS

>member
-1 MKIYPDKRVPK
+1 
-12 IFVMQ
+12 
-17 EEAMKRKLIGRWH
+17 MKRKLIGTWH
-30 AAAFLVFCFV
+30 AAAFLTFCFV
-40 FALTA
+40 LALTA

-56 AGEFE
+56 AGEFG

-93 SGLIEWIVPE
+93 SGLVEQIVPE

-120 RDYMIEYVPLKEL
+120 RDYMIEYLSLKEL

-138 DQKAPEPD
+138 NQQAAERD
-146 WSLFREIEQGTGVVS
+146 WTLFRKIEQGTGVVS

-168 AGNKYVFTVAE
+168 AGNQSVFTVAE
-179 PVRENGEVIGVL
+179 PVWKNGKVIGVL
-191 QTRLEPLAITKQVP
+191 QTRLEPLTITEQVP

-223 ILVSGD
+223 ILASENHNRGD
-229 HNQGYISTG
+229 ISTG
-238 NLFDSVRA
+238 NLFVSVKTS
-246 AGITDEA
+246 GITDEV
-253 VRQMEERF
+253 VRQMEECF
-261 YGDGSDSFMFDGKGN
+261 YGDGSDSFMFEGKGDF
-276 SYYFSWDSLGYNEWY
+276 YYFSWDYLGYNEWY

-296 RSPDVAIHYDNILK
+296 RSPDVAIHYENILK

-357 VLFEYDRRRDNLEFT
+357 ALFEYDRRKDILEFT
-372 NNARRILMLDELKI
+372 NNARRILMLDELRI
-386 SHVMGKKT
+386 SHVMGKKIRT
-394 RADLLFQEDRKV
+394 DLFLQEDRKV
-406 MEDMLRG
+406 MEDMLRS
-413 RTGMGEDKIQYG
+413 RTGSWEDNIQYA

-444 AITSDAGTVVKV
+444 TITSDTGTVVKV

-471 ALREQAMRDVLTGIY
+471 ELREQAMRDVLTGIY
-486 NKAGERLIDHMVKE
+486 NKAGEKLIDGMVKE
-500 QGQGLFLM
+500 KGQGLFLM
-508 LDINNFKGINDTM
+508 LDLNDFKSINDTM

-527 AILTELGRVLKGT
+527 AILTELGRVLKGN

-555 VMFLPGA
+555 VMFLPGV
-562 FDWQTGN
+562 FDRQTGK
-569 RKIGEIQESLS
+569 RKIGEIQESLR

-586 WGIRGIRASIG
+586 WGIRGIKASIG
-597 ASLCPEDG
+597 AALCPEDG
-605 MDYETLFRAA
+605 MDYGTLYKAA
-615 DGAMYRAKEQSKDRN
+615 DEAMYQAKEQSKNRN
-630 ESGQAGAEEKDRTIS
+630 ESGEAGEENHDRTIS

>member
-1 MKIYPDKRVPK
+1 
-12 IFVMQ
+12 
-17 EEAMKRKLIGRWH
+17 MKRKLIGTWH
-30 AAAFLVFCFV
+30 AAAFLTFCFV
-40 FALTA
+40 LALTA

-56 AGEFE
+56 AGEFG

-93 SGLIEWIVPE
+93 SGLVEQIVPE

-120 RDYMIEYVPLKEL
+120 RDYMIEYLSLKEL

-138 DQKAPEPD
+138 NQQAAERD
-146 WSLFREIEQGTGVVS
+146 WTLFRKIEQGTGVVS

-168 AGNKYVFTVAE
+168 AGNKSVFTVAE
-179 PVRENGEVIGVL
+179 PVWKNGEVIGVL
-191 QTRLEPLAITKQVP
+191 QTRLEPLTITEQVP

-223 ILVSGD
+223 ILASENHNRGD
-229 HNQGYISTG
+229 ISTG
-238 NLFDSVRA
+238 NLFVSVKTS
-246 AGITDEA
+246 GITDEV
-253 VRQMEERF
+253 VRQMEECF
-261 YGDGSDSFMFDGKGN
+261 YGDGSDSFMFEGKGD
-276 SYYFSWDSLGYNEWY
+276 SYYFSWDYLGYNEWY

-296 RSPDVAIHYDNILK
+296 RSPDVAIHYENILK

-357 VLFEYDRRRDNLEFT
+357 ALFEYDRRKDILEFT
-372 NNARRILMLDELKI
+372 NNARRILMLDELRI
-386 SHVMGKKT
+386 SHVMGKKIRT
-394 RADLLFQEDRKV
+394 DLFLQEDRKV
-406 MEDMLRG
+406 MEDMLRS
-413 RTGMGEDKIQYG
+413 RTGSWEDNIQYA

-444 AITSDAGTVVKV
+444 TITSDTGTVVKV

-471 ALREQAMRDVLTGIY
+471 ELREQAMRDVLTGIY
-486 NKAGERLIDHMVKE
+486 NKAGERLIDRMVKE
-500 QGQGLFLM
+500 KGQGLFLM
-508 LDINNFKGINDTM
+508 LDLNDFKSINDTM

-527 AILTELGRVLKGT
+527 AILTELGRVLKGN

-555 VMFLPGA
+555 VMFLPGV
-562 FDWQTGN
+562 FDRQTGK
-569 RKIGEIQESLS
+569 RKIGEIQESLR

-586 WGIRGIRASIG
+586 WGIRGIKASIG
-597 ASLCPEDG
+597 AALCPEDG
-605 MDYETLFRAA
+605 MDYGTLYKAA
-615 DGAMYRAKEQSKDRN
+615 DEAMYQAKEQSKNRN
-630 ESGQAGAEEKDRTIS
+630 ESGEAGEENHDRTIS

>member
-1 MKIYPDKRVPK
+1 
-12 IFVMQ
+12 
-17 EEAMKRKLIGRWH
+17 MKRKLIGTWH
-30 AAAFLVFCFV
+30 AAAFLTFCFV
-40 FALTA
+40 LALTA

-56 AGEFE
+56 AGEFG

-93 SGLIEWIVPE
+93 SGLVEQIVPE

-120 RDYMIEYVPLKEL
+120 RDYMIEYLSLKEL

-138 DQKAPEPD
+138 DQQAAERD
-146 WSLFREIEQGTGVVS
+146 WTLFRKIEQGTGVVS

-168 AGNKYVFTVAE
+168 AGNQSVFTVAE
-179 PVRENGEVIGVL
+179 PVWKNGKVIGVL
-191 QTRLEPLAITKQVP
+191 QTRLEPLTITEQVP

-223 ILVSGD
+223 ILASENHNRGD
-229 HNQGYISTG
+229 ISTG
-238 NLFDSVRA
+238 NLFVSVKT
-246 AGITDEA
+246 AGITDEV
-253 VRQMEERF
+253 VRQMEECF
-261 YGDGSDSFMFDGKGN
+261 YGDGSDSFMFEGKGDF
-276 SYYFSWDSLGYNEWY
+276 YYFSWDYLGYNEWY

-296 RSPDVAIHYDNILK
+296 RSPDVAIHYENILK

-357 VLFEYDRRRDNLEFT
+357 ALFEYDRRKDILEFT
-372 NNARRILMLDELKI
+372 NNARRILMLDELRI

-394 RADLLFQEDRKV
+394 RTDLFLQEDRKV
-406 MEDMLRG
+406 MEDMLRS
-413 RTGMGEDKIQYG
+413 RTGSWEDNIQYA

-444 AITSDAGTVVKV
+444 TITSDTGTVVKV

-471 ALREQAMRDVLTGIY
+471 ELREQAMRDVLTGIY
-486 NKAGERLIDHMVKE
+486 NKAGERLIDRMVKE
-500 QGQGLFLM
+500 KGQGLFLM
-508 LDINNFKGINDTM
+508 LDLNDFKSINDTM

-527 AILTELGRVLKGT
+527 AILTELGRVLKGN

-555 VMFLPGA
+555 VMFLPGV
-562 FDWQTGN
+562 FDRQTGK
-569 RKIGEIQESLS
+569 RKIGEIQESLR

-586 WGIRGIRASIG
+586 WGIRGIKASIG
-597 ASLCPEDG
+597 AALCPEDG
-605 MDYETLFRAA
+605 MDYGTLYKAA
-615 DGAMYRAKEQSKDRN
+615 DEAMYQAKEQSKNRN
-630 ESGQAGAEEKDRTIS
+630 ESGEAGEENHDRTIS

>member
-1 MKIYPDKRVPK
+1 
-12 IFVMQ
+12 
-17 EEAMKRKLIGRWH
+17 MKRKLIGTWH
-30 AAAFLVFCFV
+30 AAAFLAFCFV
-40 FALTA
+40 LALTA

-56 AGEFE
+56 AGEFG

-93 SGLIEWIVPE
+93 SGLVEQIVPE
-103 YTEDSLNEYLD
+103 YTDDSLNEYLD

-120 RDYMIEYVPLKEL
+120 RDYMIEYLSLKEL

-138 DQKAPEPD
+138 DQQAAERD
-146 WSLFREIEQGTGVVS
+146 WTLFRKIEQGTGVVS

-168 AGNKYVFTVAE
+168 AGNQSVFTVAE
-179 PVRENGEVIGVL
+179 PVWKNGKVIGVL
-191 QTRLEPLAITKQVP
+191 QTRLKPLSITEQVP

-223 ILVSGD
+223 ILASENHNRGD
-229 HNQGYISTG
+229 ISTG
-238 NLFDSVRA
+238 NLFVSVKT
-246 AGITDEA
+246 AGITDEV
-253 VRQMEERF
+253 VRQMEECF
-261 YGDGSDSFMFDGKGN
+261 YGDGSDSFMFEGKGDF
-276 SYYFSWDSLGYNEWY
+276 YYFSWDYLGYNEWY

-296 RSPDVAIHYDNILK
+296 RSPDVAIHYENILK

-357 VLFEYDRRRDNLEFT
+357 ALFEYDRRKDILEFT
-372 NNARRILMLDELKI
+372 NNARRILMLDELRI

-394 RADLLFQEDRKV
+394 RTDLFLQEDRKV
-406 MEDMLRG
+406 MEDMLRS
-413 RTGMGEDKIQYG
+413 RTGSWEDNIQYA

-444 AITSDAGTVVKV
+444 TITSDTGTVVKV

-471 ALREQAMRDVLTGIY
+471 ELREQAMRDVLTGIY
-486 NKAGERLIDHMVKE
+486 NKAGERLIDRMVKE
-500 QGQGLFLM
+500 KGQGLFLM
-508 LDINNFKGINDTM
+508 LDLNDFKSINDTM
-521 GHAAGD
+521 GHVAGD

-555 VMFLPGA
+555 VMFLPGV
-562 FDWQTGN
+562 FDRQTGK
-569 RKIGEIQESLS
+569 RKIGEIQESLR

-586 WGIRGIRASIG
+586 WGIRGIKASIG
-597 ASLCPEDG
+597 AALCPEDG
-605 MDYETLFRAA
+605 MDYGTLYKAA
-615 DGAMYRAKEQSKDRN
+615 DEAMYQAKEQSKNRN
-630 ESGQAGAEEKDRTIS
+630 ESGEAGEENHDRTIS

>member
-1 MKIYPDKRVPK
+1 
-12 IFVMQ
+12 
-17 EEAMKRKLIGRWH
+17 MKRKLIGTWH
-30 AAAFLVFCFV
+30 AAAFLAFCFV
-40 FALTA
+40 LALTA

-56 AGEFE
+56 AGEFG

-93 SGLIEWIVPE
+93 SGLVEQIVPE
-103 YTEDSLNEYLD
+103 YTDDSLNEYLD

-120 RDYMIEYVPLKEL
+120 RDYMIEYLSLKEL

-138 DQKAPEPD
+138 DQQAAERD
-146 WSLFREIEQGTGVVS
+146 WTLFRKIEQGTGVVS

-168 AGNKYVFTVAE
+168 AGNQSVFTVAE
-179 PVRENGEVIGVL
+179 PVWKNGKVIGVL
-191 QTRLEPLAITKQVP
+191 QTRLKPLSITEQVP

-223 ILVSGD
+223 ILASENHNRGD
-229 HNQGYISTG
+229 ISTG
-238 NLFDSVRA
+238 NLFVSVKT
-246 AGITDEA
+246 AGITDEV
-253 VRQMEERF
+253 VRQMEECF
-261 YGDGSDSFMFDGKGN
+261 YGDGSDSFMFEGKGDF
-276 SYYFSWDSLGYNEWY
+276 YYFSWDYLGYNEWY

-296 RSPDVAIHYDNILK
+296 RSPDVAIHYENILK

-357 VLFEYDRRRDNLEFT
+357 ALFEYDRRKDILEFT
-372 NNARRILMLDELKI
+372 NNARRILMLDELRI

-394 RADLLFQEDRKV
+394 RTDLFLQEDRKV
-406 MEDMLRG
+406 MEDMLRS
-413 RTGMGEDKIQYG
+413 RTGSWEDNIQYA

-444 AITSDAGTVVKV
+444 TITSDTGTVVKV

-471 ALREQAMRDVLTGIY
+471 ELREQAMRDVLTGIY
-486 NKAGERLIDHMVKE
+486 NKAGEKLIDGMVKE
-500 QGQGLFLM
+500 KGQGLFLM
-508 LDINNFKGINDTM
+508 LDLNDFKSINDTM
-521 GHAAGD
+521 GHVAGD

-555 VMFLPGA
+555 VMFLPGV
-562 FDWQTGN
+562 FDRQTGK
-569 RKIGEIQESLS
+569 RKIGEIQESLR

-586 WGIRGIRASIG
+586 WGIRGIKASIG
-597 ASLCPEDG
+597 AALCPEDG
-605 MDYETLFRAA
+605 MDYGTLYKAA
-615 DGAMYRAKEQSKDRN
+615 DEAMYQAKEQSKNRN
-630 ESGQAGAEEKDRTIS
+630 ESGEAGEENHDRTIS